1 MTADQVQIINDLKS
15 RVRMLIDKLE
25 REKQDQERLKTINLE
40 LNKKLNIHEARI
52 SELEQKYSN
61 LKIAKALITE
71 SGDMHDARIKVN
83 KIVREI
89 DKCIA
94 LLNR

>member
-1 MTADQVQIINDLKS
+1 MTSDQLQIINDLKS
-15 RVRMLIDKLE
+15 SVNTLIAKLE
-25 REKQDQERLKTINLE
+25 REKEEQERLRVTNQE
-40 LNKKLNIHEARI
+40 LQRRVNMQEAMMGEI
-52 SELEQKYSN
+52 EQKYSN
-61 LKIAKALITE
+61 LKIAKALVAE
-71 SGDMHDARIKVN
+71 SGGMHDARIKVN

>member
-1 MTADQVQIINDLKS
+1 MNADQLQIIEDLKS
-15 RVRMLIDKLE
+15 GVNLLISKLD
-25 REKQDQERLKTINLE
+25 REKQEQERLKILNLE
-40 LNKKLNIHEARI
+40 MQRKINMLEARI

-61 LKIAKALITE
+61 LKIAKALIAE
-71 SGDMHDARIKVN
+71 SGDVHDAKVKVN
-83 KIVREI
+83 RIVREI

>member
-1 MTADQVQIINDLKS
+1 MTTDQVQIINDLKS

-25 REKQDQERLKTINLE
+25 QEKLDQERLKVMNLE
-40 LNKKLNIHEARI
+40 LNRKVNINEARI

-71 SGDMHDARIKVN
+71 SEDMHDAKIKVN

>member
-1 MTADQVQIINDLKS
+1 MNADQIQIIDDLKS
-15 RVRMLIDKLE
+15 GVSLLIDRLE
-25 REKQDQERLKTINLE
+25 KEKKDQERLKISSQE
-40 LNKKLNIHEARI
+40 LQRKVHMLEARI

-71 SGDMHDARIKVN
+71 SGDVHDAKIKVN
-83 KIVREI
+83 RIVREI